1 MEVQAFSGR
10 TDALL
15 ATVQAVLHVGRLVEP
30 VMVTAV
36 LADDAGGHAVTVRPA
51 VSA

>member
-1 MEVQAFSGR
+1 MEVQALSGR

-36 LADDAGGHAVTVRPA
+36 LADDAGGQAVTVRPA